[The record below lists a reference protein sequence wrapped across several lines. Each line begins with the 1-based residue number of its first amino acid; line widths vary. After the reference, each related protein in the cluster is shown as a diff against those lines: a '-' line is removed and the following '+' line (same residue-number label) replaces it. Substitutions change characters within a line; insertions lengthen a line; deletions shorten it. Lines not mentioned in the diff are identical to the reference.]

1 MPQFEQVSVFGSLI
15 FWSLLSFA
23 ILFFLLKKF
32 AFPPIL
38 EALEEREKKIRK
50 DIEDSEKLKEDA
62 QTIKKDLEETLK
74 AAHGKAETIV
84 QLAQDEA
91 KKFQEKNLQ
100 ETEAKVRQVQK
111 DAEQEIQSSRDKLL
125 QEMRSYTAAL
135 TIASTEKFL
144 KKALG
149 DEDKKR
155 LMRTK
160 ELGLKAEKRLEEYTN
175 RIKIEKE
182 DNLQLLRK
190 VRAKD

>member
-149 DEDKKR
+149 DEDKKK
-155 LMRTK
+155 LVEEFIEQVIQ
-160 ELGLKAEKRLEEYTN
+160 ELEKRQRN
-175 RIKIEKE
+175 
-182 DNLQLLRK
+182 
-190 VRAKD
+190 